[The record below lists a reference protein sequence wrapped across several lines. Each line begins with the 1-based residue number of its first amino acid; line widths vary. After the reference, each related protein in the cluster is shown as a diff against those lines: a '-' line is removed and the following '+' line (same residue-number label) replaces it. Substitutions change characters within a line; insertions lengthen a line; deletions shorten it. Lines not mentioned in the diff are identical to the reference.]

1 MQITDILDNVSKVIV
16 GKEEVTKKVI
26 TSILAGGHILLED
39 VPGMGKT
46 MLAKTLAKSIDC
58 DFGRVQFTPDLLPS
72 DITGIHIYN
81 QKSEDFVLKKG
92 PVFANII
99 LADEINRATPRTQ
112 SALLECMEEH
122 QVTIDGDTL
131 QLDEPFIVI
140 ATENPIETA
149 GTYPLPE
156 AQLDRFLMKL
166 EMGYPDK
173 EEEITILNRFLKD
186 NPIEDISNVCSKED
200 IKAMKSMGK
209 TMLAKTLAKSIDC
222 DFGRVQ
228 FTPDLLPSDITGIH
242 IYNQKSED
250 FVLKK
255 GPVFANIIL
264 ADEINRATPRTQS
277 ALLECMEEHQVTI
290 DGDTLQ
296 LDEPFIVIA
305 TENPIETAGTYP
317 LPEAQLDRFL
327 MKLEM
332 GYPDK
337 EEEIT
342 ILNRFLKDNP
352 IEDISN
358 VCSKEDIKAMKN
370 EVKNIYIHP
379 SLIEY
384 IVKLAEVTRNMGSV
398 AIGISPRGSIAM
410 VNAARAYAYVNGR
423 NYVVPSDIKELAL
436 CVWGHR
442 LVFNTGMVAKE
453 NREQT
458 INEALSQVEVPTEEW
473 SNR

>member
-200 IKAMKSMGK
+200 IKA
-209 TMLAKTLAKSIDC
+209 C
-222 DFGRVQ
+222 
-228 FTPDLLPSDITGIH
+228 LLYTSD
-242 IYNQKSED
+242 
-250 FVLKK
+250 
-255 GPVFANIIL
+255 A
-264 ADEINRATPRTQS
+264 AD
-277 ALLECMEEHQVTI
+277 
-290 DGDTLQ
+290 D
-296 LDEPFIVIA
+296 
-305 TENPIETAGTYP
+305 
-317 LPEAQLDRFL
+317 
-327 MKLEM
+327 
-332 GYPDK
+332 
-337 EEEIT
+337 
-342 ILNRFLKDNP
+342 
-352 IEDISN
+352 
-358 VCSKEDIKAMKN
+358 
-370 EVKNIYIHP
+370 
-379 SLIEY
+379 
-384 IVKLAEVTRNMGSV
+384 
-398 AIGISPRGSIAM
+398 
-410 VNAARAYAYVNGR
+410 
-423 NYVVPSDIKELAL
+423 
-436 CVWGHR
+436 
-442 LVFNTGMVAKE
+442 
-453 NREQT
+453 
-458 INEALSQVEVPTEEW
+458 
-473 SNR
+473 